1 MKEIILVTFLFN
13 AIQANAQ
20 NIVEWHDKYQMQL
33 SDFQSSATQIGNI
46 KSIVFITLPV
56 LILRFK

>member
-1 MKEIILVTFLFN
+1 MKKIILIIFLFN

-46 KSIVFITLPV
+46 NQ
-56 LILRFK
+56 